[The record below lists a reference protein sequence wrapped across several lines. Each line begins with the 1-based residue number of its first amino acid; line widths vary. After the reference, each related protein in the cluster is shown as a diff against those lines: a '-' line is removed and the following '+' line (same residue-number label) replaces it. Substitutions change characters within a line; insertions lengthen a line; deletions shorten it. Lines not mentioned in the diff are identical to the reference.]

1 MLSIISAQTFQ
12 QTVAAL
18 EDHQKNQEYMV
29 PIFVD
34 PEKTTTTIVDAM
46 QARDDGQQNSQKN
59 MQPFSIDLNQM
70 MTIMDTMQSGNG
82 VDDIHMEDHDQ
93 HFFVT
98 TVRNHKT
105 ERHAGGGA
113 KSGIRR
119 KKGNP
124 DRQTCGERFEATSFH
139 GHLSR
144 RRADTNAEGHGP
156 RKHGY
161 PGGANFPLD
170 SQCPSWKA
178 SLIARD
184 STFTA

>member
-1 MLSIISAQTFQ
+1 MKAAGKSLNNTKSSKQVTKP
-12 QTVAAL
+12 AL

-93 HFFVT
+93 HFF
-98 TVRNHKT
+98 
-105 ERHAGGGA
+105 G
-113 KSGIRR
+113 
-119 KKGNP
+119 
-124 DRQTCGERFEATSFH
+124 
-139 GHLSR
+139 
-144 RRADTNAEGHGP
+144 
-156 RKHGY
+156 
-161 PGGANFPLD
+161 
-170 SQCPSWKA
+170 
-178 SLIARD
+178 
-184 STFTA
+184 